1 MRNFLMSAA
10 AALTFL
16 AMTGCGDPPPLYVDG
31 GYVRLNANPDAPSA
45 AYFTIHGGAEPVTLR
60 DVTTEEAVRLE
71 MHESMTQGGMA
82 SMKKLETVDVPARG
96 VVKFEPGGRHIML
109 WGVNPQAVA
118 DGKMG
123 FTFIFSNGD
132 RILVDAVVQKPDGS
146 AAGDAPA
153 GNAMNGME
161 MNHAEHGGH

>member
-1 MRNFLMSAA
+1 MRKFMMSAVA
-10 AALTFL
+10 AVTLL
-16 AMTGCGDPPPLYVDG
+16 GMTGCSDPPPLYVDG

-45 AYFTIHGGAEPVTLR
+45 AYFTIHGGADPVTLR

-82 SMKKLETVDVPARG
+82 SMKKIETVDVPAKG
-96 VVKFEPGGRHIML
+96 TVKFEPGGRHIML
-109 WGVNPQAVA
+109 WGVNPQAAA

-146 AAGDAPA
+146 AASAAPAGDAPNDA
-153 GNAMNGME
+153 GAD
-161 MNHAEHGGH
+161 HGGH